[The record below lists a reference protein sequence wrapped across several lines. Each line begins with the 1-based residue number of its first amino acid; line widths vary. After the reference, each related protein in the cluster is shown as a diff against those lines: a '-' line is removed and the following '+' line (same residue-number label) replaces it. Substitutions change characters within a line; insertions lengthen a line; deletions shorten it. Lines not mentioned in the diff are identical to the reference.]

1 MDKDKLTDE
10 ERQWLSYNPN
20 TSDIVEFI
28 EAREK
33 KAVEAYRAE
42 LLAGSGEPVAMRQ
55 KATGIFRTDTE
66 AYSLAGYEEVYTAE
80 QLAAARLQA
89 TEQANERANKSWALM
104 CEKMIAA
111 ARLQDQQR
119 IAELEANLKRATVAL
134 KAQQLETTCECKNC
148 MNATEA
154 IIEALKVDYDQHTD
168 VLTVDGVRYSGHI
181 FRTLALC
188 APGTWLRFEDRR
200 DGVVSVFT
208 PGPEMERAF
217 DAMTGKCAIY
227 GA

>member
-1 MDKDKLTDE
+1 MNTIELAKQAGTAWSEILDEGYLDRFRALCVAERDK
-10 ERQWLSYNPN
+10 
-20 TSDIVEFI
+20 
-28 EAREK
+28 
-33 KAVEAYRAE
+33 E
-42 LLAGSGEPVAMRQ
+42 LIGLGMEPVANVVLREGLPTLL
-55 KATGIFRTDTE
+55 KECDVKPSDE
-66 AYSLAGYEEVYTAE
+66 SLYTAE
-80 QLAAARLQA
+80 KLAASVAKEHHVRELDARQYKA
-89 TEQANERANKSWALM
+89 
-104 CEKMIAA
+104 
-111 ARLQDQQR
+111 R

-217 DAMTGKCAIY
+217 DAMTGKGAIY